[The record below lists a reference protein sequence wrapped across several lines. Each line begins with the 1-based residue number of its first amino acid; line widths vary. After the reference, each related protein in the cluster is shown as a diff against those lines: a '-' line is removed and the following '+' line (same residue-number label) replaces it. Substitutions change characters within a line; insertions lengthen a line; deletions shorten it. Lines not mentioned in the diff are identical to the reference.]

1 MSALPTPITER
12 NRLRAGPG
20 LLQRGAMA
28 SDDIYNRPQGFGS
41 KIRTVLVGV
50 LVSML
55 VLAFAVW
62 GIEDVFSP
70 NSTNAVV
77 KVGEAE
83 ISQPEFMD
91 RFNGEMRAYAE
102 QNGEGLTPQQAYDRG
117 ILQRLIGE
125 FTQRLA
131 IEADANSLGISV
143 NNRSVARYAAD
154 IDAFQN
160 EITREFDR
168 LQLQRILAASRITE
182 ADFEKD
188 VINVLTQRQTLPAIM
203 GGIQAPSEYAQRY
216 NQFINESRLGR
227 LIQFNESALDP
238 IPEPTDAQLTSFI
251 AANQARFTAPE
262 YRRFLMVRIE
272 PFDFRQDI
280 EVTEEQLQERFDTLL
295 SVGEIGAVETRD
307 ISVITAPTEE
317 QANLVAARIS
327 AGEDTAAVAANLG
340 LQTPDLFDSMKE
352 DGLINPASSLAAFAA
367 EEGEAR
373 VMPTEFGTFEVV
385 VVRSINAAEV
395 PDFESMR
402 EELRDVVIEAEA
414 LRAINDYE
422 RVIDDRLLE
431 GATLEEIAETLEV
444 PLSSYPYI
452 DRRGVTPV
460 GIEMSGFSAVP
471 GIATD
476 DRLLQAVFTGDIG
489 FESDIT
495 PSSNNGLVV
504 FRVTDIIDTTPKPL
518 DEIRD
523 EAINLWKSQQ
533 RAEAMTQKGVA
544 LDKRL
549 RDGETL
555 EIIADQLGVNIRQLA
570 LRRSSPPDN
579 VSRGVLLG
587 MLDGEPGD
595 VARGPGVVPGTY
607 DIAVLDTISKQNER
621 VSGQILNII
630 REQVSEQIAV
640 DISQAYQEAIIAN
653 NPQMVFDDQLRA
665 ALNLEDAG

>member
-1 MSALPTPITER
+1 MSGLPTPITER

-117 ILQRLIGE
+117 IPQRLIGE

-168 LQLQRILAASRITE
+168 LQLQRILAASRMTE

-238 IPEPTDAQLTSFI
+238 IPEPTEAQLRSFI
-251 AANQARFTAPE
+251 AANQSRFTAPE

-595 VARGPGVVPGTY
+595 VARGPGVVLGTY

-653 NPQMVFDDQLRA
+653 NPQMVFDDRLRA